1 MPFLNDTTDALEF
14 PPPPP
19 EVLNGN
25 GRDETLTGLEEH
37 RPEGP
42 FGLSDYEAVIGR
54 ERVDELTRLAEPLT
68 GRGWVNVNSTAVGGG
83 VAEMLRSVVP
93 LAQLLGVGARWCT
106 IRGNREFFQVT
117 KKFHNLL
124 QGAGA
129 PVSLDEIFG
138 AYLDTIDENACE
150 TFIASDLTVI
160 HDPQPAAMIMNA
172 PIRGPEEP
180 PFRYGNGAHGGIA
193 SLRGT
198 RV

>member
-1 MPFLNDTTDALEF
+1 MPFLNDAADALEF

-54 ERVDELTRLAEPLT
+54 ERVDELKRLAEPLT
-68 GRGWVNVNSTAVGGG
+68 GRG
-83 VAEMLRSVVP
+83 
-93 LAQLLGVGARWCT
+93 LGERQFHG
-106 IRGNREFFQVT
+106 RGR
-117 KKFHNLL
+117 
-124 QGAGA
+124 
-129 PVSLDEIFG
+129 
-138 AYLDTIDENACE
+138 
-150 TFIASDLTVI
+150 
-160 HDPQPAAMIMNA
+160 
-172 PIRGPEEP
+172 
-180 PFRYGNGAHGGIA
+180 NGAHGGLA